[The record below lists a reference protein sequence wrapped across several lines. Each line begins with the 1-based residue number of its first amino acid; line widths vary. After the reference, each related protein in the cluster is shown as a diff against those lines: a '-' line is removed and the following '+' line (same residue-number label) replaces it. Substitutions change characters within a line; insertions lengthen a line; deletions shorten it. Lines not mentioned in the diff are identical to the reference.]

1 MSRAAAASGTMLAP
15 LAIGFLL
22 ADGAAAEAKA
32 TLPAIQPVDDLP
44 ARSAGTTIERGK
56 AELRAGRPADA
67 VAAFREAL
75 AADPQSVEALSGMAV
90 AYDQLGRH
98 DLSRPLYEAA
108 LILDPRSPVLLYN
121 YGLSLHLQRDRAGAL
136 RFLGLAAAGGD
147 AEVETAALKLIA
159 RLDPQRMQAAGPQQ
173 ASAAPAQV
181 AEQQPPERPAMRT
194 AGVEAG
200 AAPAIAPAT
209 APGAAALPRGPALV
223 RTSEH
228 EVRLVLAPAAA
239 APAPLVAELG
249 ADAVAALPVAGLSAR
264 EDAAIQA
271 REEAAVAA
279 EALAL
284 ARAEAARREAE
295 ALAALAPALRETL
308 AAAASAAAPGRAPGS
323 LAPAAVAAPA
333 RPLRPEPSEQVET
346 LLASS
351 TPEAGPPA
359 AGRLEAQQILALA
372 LAQPALGP
380 QRRNPQAREAR
391 LLPPAEPQPRPRRAF
406 EAPFDSDDA
415 RLNGFARRVQSGEAD
430 PAVAIARLEALLER
444 LQAA

>member
-1 MSRAAAASGTMLAP
+1 
-15 LAIGFLL
+15 
-22 ADGAAAEAKA
+22 
-32 TLPAIQPVDDLP
+32 
-44 ARSAGTTIERGK
+44 
-56 AELRAGRPADA
+56 
-67 VAAFREAL
+67 
-75 AADPQSVEALSGMAV
+75 
-90 AYDQLGRH
+90 
-98 DLSRPLYEAA
+98 
-108 LILDPRSPVLLYN
+108 
-121 YGLSLHLQRDRAGAL
+121 
-136 RFLGLAAAGGD
+136 
-147 AEVETAALKLIA
+147 
-159 RLDPQRMQAAGPQQ
+159 MQASGPQQ
-173 ASAAPAQV
+173 ASATPAQV
-181 AEQQPPERPAMRT
+181 VEQQPPERPAMRT
-194 AGVEAG
+194 ASIEAG
-200 AAPAIAPAT
+200 AAPATAPAT

-249 ADAVAALPVAGLSAR
+249 ADA
-264 EDAAIQA
+264 
-271 REEAAVAA
+271 
-279 EALAL
+279 L
-284 ARAEAARREAE
+284 ARAEAARREGE
-295 ALAALAPALRETL
+295 ALAALAPALRQTL

-351 TPEAGPPA
+351 APEAGPLA
-359 AGRLEAQQILALA
+359 TGRLEAQQILALT

-415 RLNGFARRVQSGEAD
+415 RLNGFARRVQTGEAD